1 MAKKAKK
8 KIKKKKSSSS
18 TPSMISD
25 SPWSRVSKEVSQ
37 AWELRKVL
45 IEKIEK
51 RLRGK
56 VIVLFTS
63 FASEEAMISDNDAE
77 MIENMLSV
85 EHSSGKIILILNSP
99 GGSGLAAERIVN
111 VCRAYSNEQFEVI
124 VPHSAKSAA
133 TLICF
138 GASRIHMSQTA
149 ELGPVDPQVQYVN
162 DAGKEVWISTQE
174 YVNSYDELMNKATS
188 GEAKR
193 LETLVQQLTRYDA
206 RHIKQLRSAQAL
218 SESISIKLLKS
229 GMMSYLSKNK
239 IQERI
244 SPFLKQ
250 EETKS
255 HGRMITMSESKKCGI
270 KIKEIA
276 LRSLLWEWIWE
287 LFIRGD
293 WVVSTHARKILES
306 TTTALRV

>member
-1 MAKKAKK
+1 MAKKTKK
-8 KIKKKKSSSS
+8 KQKQKQLGS
-18 TPSMISD
+18 PSMISN
-25 SPWSRVSKEVSQ
+25 SPWSRVSQEVAQ
-37 AWELRKVL
+37 AWELRKGL

-51 RLRGK
+51 RLRGE
-56 VIVLFTS
+56 VIVHFTS
-63 FASEEAMISDNDAE
+63 FATEEAMISNNDAE

-111 VCRAYSNEQFEVI
+111 VCRAYSNNQFEVI

-149 ELGPVDPQVQYVN
+149 ELGPVDPQVEYVN

-193 LETLVQQLTRYDA
+193 LETLVQQLARYDA
-206 RHIKQLRSAQAL
+206 RHIEQLRSAQAL

-229 GMMSYLSKNK
+229 GMMSYLSEDK
-239 IQERI
+239 IQQRI

-255 HGRMITMSESKKCGI
+255 HGRMITLSEAKKCGI

-276 LRSLLWEWIWE
+276 LQSLLWEWIWE
-287 LFIRGD
+287 LYIRGN
-293 WVVSTHARKILES
+293 WVVSTHSRKILES
-306 TTTALRV
+306 TTTALRI